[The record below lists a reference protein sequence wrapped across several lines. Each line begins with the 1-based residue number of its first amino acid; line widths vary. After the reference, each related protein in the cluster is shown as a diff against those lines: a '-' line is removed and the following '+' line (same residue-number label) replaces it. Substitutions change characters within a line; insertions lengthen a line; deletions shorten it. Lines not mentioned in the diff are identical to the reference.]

1 MDEFSFIRSIAPKV
15 HRQSGLIKGIGD
27 DTAVFRQPYQDIVTA
42 VDTFVEGVHF
52 TRKTMAPYH
61 VGYRVLAANISD
73 IAAMGGT
80 PAFYMISIVIPEGWS
95 EEDLASIYKG
105 MDDLASLYHIDLIGG
120 DTVSG
125 KELSISVTII
135 GYVEQNKVRY
145 RSHAREKDIVFATG
159 TLGDASAGLDLLT
172 NADSGRGLPEEAR
185 NYFIH
190 RHRMPSPRVSFA
202 KALHAAER
210 VALNDISDGIAN
222 EAAEIAEASN
232 VSLHLYDE
240 QIPVHQSFKRFNREQ
255 QRKWKLFGGE
265 DFELL
270 GTIPERDWPIVL
282 SAANKAMIPV
292 AKIGVVT
299 TPSSGAGNVVLHEGN
314 RHTILDK
321 AGYTHLK

>member
-52 TRKTMAPYH
+52 TSETMDPYH

-80 PAFYMISIVIPEGWS
+80 PAFYMIAIVIPEGWT
-95 EEDLASIYKG
+95 EEGLASIYKG

-125 KELSISVTII
+125 NELSISVTII

-159 TLGDASAGLDLLT
+159 TLGDSSAGLYLLT
-172 NADSGRGLPEEAR
+172 NEDSRLSEEAR
-185 NYFIH
+185 NYLIN
-190 RHRMPSPRVSFA
+190 RHRMPSPRVAFA

-232 VSLHLYDE
+232 ISIHLYDE
-240 QIPVHQSFKRFNREQ
+240 QIPVHQSLKRFNREQ

-265 DFELL
+265 DFELI
-270 GTIPERDWPIVL
+270 GTVPEQDWPIV
-282 SAANKAMIPV
+282 AAASGKAKIPV
-292 AKIGVVT
+292 TKIGFVT
-299 TPSSGAGNVVLHEGN
+299 NPASEAGSVVLHEGN
-314 RHTILDK
+314 RQTILDK

>member
-52 TRKTMAPYH
+52 TSQTMKPYH

-80 PAFYMISIVIPEGWS
+80 PAFYMISIVIPEGWT
-95 EEDLASIYKG
+95 EEGLASIYKG

-135 GYVEQNKVRY
+135 GYVEQNRVRY

-159 TLGDASAGLDLLT
+159 TLGDSSAGLYLLT
-172 NADSGRGLPEEAR
+172 NEDSRLSKEGR
-185 NYFIH
+185 NYLIN
-190 RHRMPSPRVSFA
+190 RHRMPSPRVAFA
-202 KALHAAER
+202 KSLHAVER

-232 VSLHLYDE
+232 VSIHLYDE
-240 QIPVHQSFKRFNREQ
+240 RIPVHQCLKEFSGDL
-255 QRKWKLFGGE
+255 QRKWRLFGGE
-265 DFELL
+265 DFELI
-270 GTIPERDWPIVL
+270 GTVPEQDWPAIV
-282 SAANKAMIPV
+282 AAADKERIPV
-292 AKIGVVT
+292 TKIGFVT
-299 TPSSGAGNVVLHEGN
+299 SPSSKAGSVVLHKGN
-314 RHTILDK
+314 RQTILDK